1 MARKTSPIDLLDGPT
16 IALRGRV
23 VTMND
28 QFRVIPDGVVYIA
41 LGSIVSVKESSAPPP
56 EGFAGVKRTNV
67 NGTIYPGLIDLHNHL
82 AYNALPMWKVPKAFT
97 NRDQWGRGSEYRR
110 LVSGPMTVV
119 GRTPELLPAVVRYV
133 ECKNLIAGVTT
144 SQGIEL
150 FSNAGV
156 RRHYRGLVRNVEQT
170 DEEGLPEAGTR
181 VADVDAAT
189 REKFLAR
196 LRKKRCFL
204 LHLSEGIDDAAR
216 AHFDALRFPQGDAQG
231 EWAIAPSLC
240 GIHCAALR
248 SEHFDVMGSRGASMI
263 WSPMS
268 NLLLYGQTA
277 DVQAARNGGV
287 KIGLGADWSPS
298 GSKNLLGELKVA
310 RAASE
315 ALGGVF
321 NDRQLV
327 AMATREAAAI
337 LGWQSLL
344 GSLEQGKR
352 ADLICVAGKSEDPYA
367 QLLAARE
374 TSMRLVVI
382 NGVPR
387 FGTNALMKS
396 LGAAGPNSEFVR
408 VGRSQ
413 RTLQLE
419 QRTADPVV
427 GEISLAES
435 IDIMTR
441 SFAKLPELA
450 RALETGISIA
460 SADVVEP
467 ARLRRADA
475 ARRAGQIS
483 WSLALDEIEETGAA
497 LRPRVPLRRGG
508 PPTGPTITDLFA
520 AAAAPLSSVLKP
532 MTIDPLTTVDDAGWL
547 DRLRTQRNLP
557 PGIRARLVEM
567 FG

>member
-1 MARKTSPIDLLDGPT
+1 MAKKTPIDLLDGPT
-16 IALRGRV
+16 LALRGRV

-41 LGSIVSVKESSAPPP
+41 QGAIIAVKEFAAPPP
-56 EGFAGVKRTNV
+56 EGFAGVRRTSV
-67 NGTIYPGLIDLHNHL
+67 GGTIYPGLIDLHNHL
-82 AYNALPMWKVPKAFT
+82 AYNALPMWMVPKRFT
-97 NRDQWGRGSEYRR
+97 NRSQWGKGPEYRR

-119 GRTPELLPAVVRYV
+119 GKTPELLPAVVRYV
-133 ECKNLIAGVTT
+133 ECKNLVAGVTT

-156 RRHYRGLVRNVEQT
+156 RRHYRGLIRNVEQT
-170 DEEGLPEAGTR
+170 DEAELPEAGTR
-181 VADVDAAT
+181 VADVDAAS
-189 REKFLAR
+189 REGFLAR
-196 LRKKRCFL
+196 LKKRRCFL

-216 AHFDALRFPQGDAQG
+216 THFEALRFPQG
-231 EWAIAPSLC
+231 EWAIHQSLC

-248 SEHFDVMGSRGASMI
+248 AEHFDIMGSRKASMV

-277 DVQAARNGGV
+277 DVRAARDGGV
-287 KIGLGADWSPS
+287 RIGLGADWSPS

-310 RAASE
+310 KAANELSGE
-315 ALGGVF
+315 PF

-337 LGWQSLL
+337 LGWEKLL

-352 ADLICVAGKSEDPYA
+352 ADLICVAGRSADPYA
-367 QLLAARE
+367 QLLAAKE
-374 TSMRLVVI
+374 TSMRLVLI

-387 FGTNALMKS
+387 FGTNALMKAV
-396 LGAAGPNSEFVR
+396 GAAGAGAELVR
-408 VGRSQ
+408 IGGQQ

-427 GEISLAES
+427 GAISLAEAVET
-435 IDIMTR
+435 MTR
-441 SFAKLPELA
+441 SFAQLAELA
-450 RALETGISIA
+450 KALETGVPMASIA
-460 SADVVEP
+460 TLARVVEP
-467 ARLRRADA
+467 SRLRRAAA
-475 ARRAGQIS
+475 ARRAGAVT

-497 LRPRVPLRRGG
+497 LRPRVPVRRGG
-508 PPTGPTITDLFA
+508 PPTGPEIADLMA
-520 AAAAPLSSVLKP
+520 AAAEPLSQLLRP
-532 MTIDPLTTVDDAGWL
+532 MAIDPLTAVDDSGWI
-547 DRLRTQRNLP
+547 DRLKAQRNLP
-557 PGIRARLVEM
+557 AEIRSRLVEL